1 MEKPKIHNSTSAS
14 DACMRHE
21 IFRSVSSPQSI
32 RCLLTY
38 NSTLMKVL
46 PEGVALQ
53 IRTIA
58 VILMVFVVAL
68 LFLNSYL
75 RSGLI
80 WLTSIA
86 MVIVAVIVYF
96 IPTLRK

>member
-1 MEKPKIHNSTSAS
+1 
-14 DACMRHE
+14 MRVLHE
-21 IFRSVSSPQSI
+21 V
-32 RCLLTY
+32 
-38 NSTLMKVL
+38 
-46 PEGVALQ
+46 VALQ

-75 RSGLI
+75 RSALI

-86 MVIVAVIVYF
+86 VVIVAVIVYF

>member
-1 MEKPKIHNSTSAS
+1 
-14 DACMRHE
+14 
-21 IFRSVSSPQSI
+21 
-32 RCLLTY
+32 
-38 NSTLMKVL
+38 MKVL
-46 PEGVALQ
+46 PEVVALQ

-58 VILMVFVVAL
+58 VILMVFIVAL

>member
-1 MEKPKIHNSTSAS
+1 MHACVTKSS
-14 DACMRHE
+14 DL
-21 IFRSVSSPQSI
+21 FPVSQSI

-46 PEGVALQ
+46 HEVVALQ

>member
-1 MEKPKIHNSTSAS
+1 
-14 DACMRHE
+14 MR
-21 IFRSVSSPQSI
+21 V
-32 RCLLTY
+32 
-38 NSTLMKVL
+38 
-46 PEGVALQ
+46 VALQ
-53 IRTIA
+53 IRTVA

-68 LFLNSYL
+68 LFLNGYF
-75 RSGLI
+75 RSGWI